1 MLDHV
6 PRIAIACQ
14 GGGSQTAFTAGV
26 LAPLLRDPDVEP
38 VALTGTSGGAICA
51 LLAWYGLR
59 TGGPE
64 RAVELLD
71 GFWRDN
77 AASGPLARL
86 TNAAGVALLR
96 LRDAGL
102 LPLPAFD
109 PSLFPETARAQLRG
123 LLERWVDFD
132 EVAALSP
139 TGGPVLQVGAVEVR
153 SGAFRRFDS
162 RRGEVTVDAVLA
174 SAAIPTLFRAA
185 PVGGGRYWDGVF
197 SENPP
202 VRDLPALG
210 PDAIW
215 IVQIFP
221 RTVDAVPRSPG
232 AVADRRAELTANLSL
247 EQELDAIEQVND
259 FVRRGL
265 LEGAGYL
272 EVGVERI
279 ELDRSLDAASTADR
293 DPAFLA
299 GLIADGE
306 RAGRE
311 FLLARSARSGG

>member
-1 MLDHV
+1 MLRV
-6 PRIAIACQ
+6 AIACQ
-14 GGGSQTAFTAGV
+14 GGGSQSAFTAGV
-26 LAPLLRDPDVEP
+26 LRPLLRDPDVDP
-38 VALTGTSGGAICA
+38 IAFTGTSGGAICA

-59 TGGPE
+59 TGGRE

-71 GFWRDN
+71 GFWRTN
-77 AASGPLARL
+77 AASGPLARV
-86 TNAAGVALLR
+86 TNAVGVGLLR

-109 PSLFPETARAQLRG
+109 PYRVPEIARAQLRA
-123 LLERWVDFD
+123 LLEAWVDFD
-132 EVAALSP
+132 EVAALP
-139 TGGPVLQVGAVEVR
+139 ADGPVLQVGAVEVR
-153 SGAFRRFDS
+153 TGEFRRFDS

-174 SAAIPTLFRAA
+174 SAAVPTLFRAA
-185 PVGGGRYWDGVF
+185 PVGGGRFWDGVF

-221 RTVDAVPRSPG
+221 RSVDAEPRTPG
-232 AVADRRAELTANLSL
+232 AIADRRAELTANLSL

-265 LEGAGYL
+265 LDGAGYL
-272 EVGVERI
+272 EVGVERV
-279 ELDRSLDAASTADR
+279 ELDRRLDAASAADR
-293 DPAFLA
+293 DPGFLA
-299 GLIADGE
+299 GLVADGE

-311 FLLARSARSGG
+311 FLTARRR

>member
-1 MLDHV
+1 M

-14 GGGSQTAFTAGV
+14 GGGSQTAFTAGA
-26 LAPLLRDPDVEP
+26 LRPLLRSPDVEP
-38 VALTGTSGGAICA
+38 VAFTGTSGGAICA

-59 TGGPE
+59 TPGPE
-64 RAVELLD
+64 HAVELLD

-77 AASGPLARL
+77 AASGPLERIGNAVGVGL
-86 TNAAGVALLR
+86 TR

-102 LPLPAFD
+102 LPLPVFD
-109 PSLFPETARAQLRG
+109 PYRFPEIARAQLRS

-132 EVAALSP
+132 AVAAMRAD
-139 TGGPVLQVGAVEVR
+139 GPVLQVGAVEVR
-153 SGAFRRFDS
+153 TGEFRRFDS

-174 SAAIPTLFRAA
+174 SAAIPSLFRAA
-185 PVGGGRYWDGVF
+185 PVGGGQYWDGVF

-202 VRDLPALG
+202 VRDLPALA

-215 IVQIFP
+215 ILQIFP
-221 RTVDAVPRSPG
+221 RVADAVPRTPG

-247 EQELDAIEQVND
+247 EQEIDAIEQVND

-272 EVGVERI
+272 EVGVERL
-279 ELDRSLDAASTADR
+279 EQERRLDAASAGDR

-311 FLLARSARSGG
+311 FLLRRSP